1 MIEPSQPSEY
11 RIDPAF
17 VEKLMNDIETA
28 HAKAGTRPHVSRER
42 QLASIM
48 EALAPIDAF
57 KLLVENADAIEK
69 FPQHRFTTSDGRT
82 FGVFYDGTR
91 ILGLLEL
98 EGVCI
103 NHRDKAGLER
113 VKKVAGFIAKL
124 VVKIHPLFL
133 AKTPNSQWPGNN
145 SMFSMACP

>member
-1 MIEPSQPSEY
+1 MIKTSQPSEY
-11 RIDPAF
+11 HIDMDLVA
-17 VEKLMNDIETA
+17 KLMNDIETA
-28 HAKAGTRPHVSRER
+28 HKERGTTHRYSRES

-82 FGVFYDGTR
+82 FGVFYNGTR

-113 VKKVAGFIAKL
+113 IKKVAGFI
-124 VVKIHPLFL
+124 VEIGGEDPPLLF
-133 AKTPNSQWPGNN
+133 GED
-145 SMFSMACP
+145 